1 MEARVDRVDDLKR
14 RIATAH
20 RILTKTG
27 SMGDITGHVIARA
40 PGADW
45 MLVRCRSFDDVSPAL
60 VQDNAIFQCDL
71 DGNALEALGDYSLP
85 PERFIG
91 AEVFRARDDVNAVV
105 HGHPPAQIMCG
116 ITGVEIRPILG
127 SANLGGMFLARDGIP
142 VFPRSVLIATP
153 SLGRQVAETMAARN
167 VALLKGHGNV
177 VAGLT
182 IEEATVRAIQIE
194 NLARVCWDVAA
205 AGKHADDVSAED
217 LNEFEDLREFLE
229 PSQARVTDMGTIG
242 VTTSTWM
249 WNHYERALR
258 ENLSLY
264 AEMGCAL

>member
-1 MEARVDRVDDLKR
+1 
-14 RIATAH
+14 
-20 RILTKTG
+20 
-27 SMGDITGHVIARA
+27 MGDITGHVIARA
-40 PGADW
+40 PGADS
-45 MLVRCRSFDDVSPAL
+45 MLVRCRSFDDLSPAL
-60 VQDNAIFQCDL
+60 VQDNAIFRCDL
-71 DGNALEALGDYSLP
+71 DGNPLEELGDYALP

-127 SANLGGMFLARDGIP
+127 CANIGGMFLAVDGVP

-153 SLGRQVAETMAARN
+153 SLGRQVVETMAARN

-177 VAGLT
+177 VAGST

-194 NLARVCWDVAA
+194 NLASVCWDVAA
-205 AGKHADDVSAED
+205 GGKHADDVSAED
-217 LNEFEDLREFLE
+217 LRDFQDLGKFLE
-229 PSQARVTDMGTIG
+229 PSQAGATEAGAIQV
-242 VTTSTWM
+242 STWM

-258 ENLSLY
+258 ENLSLNV
-264 AEMGCAL
+264 EMGRAH